1 MGISR
6 NSIFISSATRGSF
19 ARSESGASPE
29 EQGGFSAREFV
40 RRLLD
45 SGLAERWSEGE
56 RRELAALAGEGDP
69 NLFFEDL
76 LRLGKRLEADGK
88 DGAAVDVYAA
98 VVGAV
103 PPVKGDK
110 RERPL
115 RILAQERLHA
125 IQGLGAFAPRFEFL
139 LKNFTRDAADPRAIL
154 PMLAGTTVYGLVRAA
169 ALGRLAGTARAA
181 WYSRGAG
188 ARILAA
194 GAAYAAEVPVFA
206 LSGRALRGL
215 GDAPRAEASGLG
227 HDLAGA
233 ALTLGALK
241 AFGRAGTTAFR
252 KLHGIDR
259 YGVASRAVGLLGA
272 GRVATSQSAMFF
284 GLLGAHRLEAA
295 LGLRPARD
303 GATTLTDTLASMLS
317 LGVGSHLGH
326 RLLGRRF
333 AVFQRELGL
342 RVQAQ
347 DMPRLNPPDANFVG
361 FAASVGAIRERPLRG
376 WHHEAGLGSTGRQ
389 SGLPQQSYSLGSGS
403 GRPSRDPGPRGEVER
418 LLDHPRLDI
427 AWTILKRWGEFE
439 SRLRAEDISYLAA
452 KLEKRLDAKGELPPL
467 LAALMMRHLL
477 PQLPEGE
484 ALPILRKLESKLA
497 DPEERV
503 VEAALESLAAYAPRA
518 SAAYAEGLL
527 PALRRV
533 AEADHDWLPAKAFQA
548 LGAFTEALPPE
559 RRLAHVLALESRMS
573 ELELSPVAVLPRALS
588 FLPPEERAAVAR
600 VVERRLFEEEAGGAG
615 ERRETLGLI
624 FPLLPVG
631 DGGAM
636 LARLQALAEVP
647 KGPYQISAL
656 EILGEW
662 SGNFS
667 ARERAELSPWAARFL
682 DDGRLTLR
690 MTALQTLWILAMA
703 SPVSERLAAAAPIEK
718 ALGNSSPEVREAAVA
733 AWGLLAAGLPPE
745 QRLTAAERLLVR
757 LSDPAAAVRDQ
768 AWKQL
773 SEVAVFLEAR
783 PAAELLRLALSRV
796 ALAKVPIRFLQSLE
810 KRFPKEALAAA
821 TESAEGR
828 DFFRYAAYL
837 GARLPLEPILWK
849 AYLRAAKP
857 EAFLAAAAT
866 DLSAFRRGGS
876 PNPGNKRQL
885 LLAYAALEVWEG
897 LGFEDFRRGIRGKAP
912 PPPFLTE
919 AFRAELRTQVSLH
932 GRIDKGKIA
941 QALAPLEKPSE
952 LEAFRKDLDAF
963 IQARHSE
970 LRTVRE
976 EVKAAF
982 PKGWER
988 LRRPAMSTAAEG
1000 LLPRLWP
1007 HRELPAV
1014 RELILRFGLF
1024 LAWHRLEGSPLAAR
1038 ISALRGRE
1046 LSSKALGEGLQA
1058 LEEFYRDAV
1067 AETFGALGLQAAEIP
1082 ALRRQSRLLAAEL
1095 ARMRR
1100 EEGAPVEVEF
1110 LPSKTEADRF
1120 FAFVSE
1126 DCNTERQRAIFRPDF
1141 QLLRMVSEGRLRGL
1155 VYVQKASLDG
1165 KKVLVLG
1172 LQPRASWA
1180 IDHRDLLRAV
1190 EREFSR
1196 VAEAKGYDAVLL
1208 MADENQQSN
1217 RADMLEAI
1225 RERAY
1230 PRKSFRQK
1238 VSGAVF
1244 EGREFQVLWERGGRR
1259 LAAASKK

>member
-6 NSIFISSATRGSF
+6 NSIFISSALLGPF
-19 ARSESGASPE
+19 ARSESGANPE
-29 EQGGFSAREFV
+29 EQGGFSARGFV

-45 SGLAERWSEGE
+45 CDLAERWSEGE
-56 RRELAALAGEGDP
+56 RRELAALAGESSP
-69 NLFFEDL
+69 ELFFEAL
-76 LRLGKRLEADGK
+76 LRLGKRLEAGGRDS
-88 DGAAVDVYAA
+88 AAVDVYAA
-98 VVGAV
+98 VLETV
-103 PPVKGDK
+103 PPLTGDK
-110 RERPL
+110 REGPL
-115 RILAQERLHA
+115 RILAQERLNA
-125 IQGLGAFAPRFEFL
+125 LQGLGAFAPRFEFL
-139 LKNFTRDAADPRAIL
+139 LKNFTRDAGDPRAIL
-154 PMLAGTTVYGLVRAA
+154 PMLAGSGVYGVVRVA

-188 ARILAA
+188 ARLLAA

-206 LSGRALRGL
+206 LSGRVLRGL
-215 GDAPRAEASGLG
+215 GDASHAEASGLG

-241 AFGRAGTTAFR
+241 AFGWAGTAAFR
-252 KLHGIDR
+252 KLHGVDR
-259 YGVASRAVGLLGA
+259 YGVASRGLGLMGA
-272 GRVATSQSAMFF
+272 GRVATSQSTMFF
-284 GLLGAHRLEAA
+284 GLLGAHRLEEA

-317 LGVGSHLGH
+317 LGVGAHLGH

-333 AVFQRELGL
+333 SAFQRELGL

-347 DMPRLNPPDANFVG
+347 DTPLVNLVGTNLAFALPAPRRKPGESL
-361 FAASVGAIRERPLRG
+361 
-376 WHHEAGLGSTGRQ
+376 H
-389 SGLPQQSYSLGSGS
+389 SYSLGSGS
-403 GRPSRDPGPRGEVER
+403 GRPSRATGVRGEVEK

-439 SRLRAEDISYLAA
+439 PRLRAADISYLAA
-452 KLEKRLDAKGELPPL
+452 KLGKRLDAKGDLPPL
-467 LAALMMRHLL
+467 LATLMMRHLL
-477 PQLPEGE
+477 PQLPEAE
-484 ALPILRKLESKLA
+484 ALPILSKLESKLA
-497 DPEERV
+497 GPEERS
-503 VEAALESLAAYAPRA
+503 VEAALESLAAFAPRA
-518 SAAYAEGLL
+518 SAAYAERLL

-548 LGAFTEALPPE
+548 MGAFTEALPPE
-559 RRLAHVLALESRMS
+559 RRLDHVLALESRMS

-588 FLPPEERAAVAR
+588 FLSPEERAVVAR
-600 VVERRLFEEEAGGAG
+600 VVERRLFEEEAGMAG

-636 LARLQALAEVP
+636 LARLQALAEAPRCPFRVP
-647 KGPYQISAL
+647 AL

-662 SGNFS
+662 TANFS
-667 ARERAELSPWAARFL
+667 ARERSEIMPWAARFL

-690 MTALQTLWILAMA
+690 LTALQTLWKLALE
-703 SPVSERLAAAAPIEK
+703 SPVSERLAAAAPMAK
-718 ALGNSSPEVREAAVA
+718 ALGDGSAEAREAAVA

-745 QRLTAAERLLVR
+745 QRLTVAERLLALR
-757 LSDPAAAVRDQ
+757 SDPAAAVRDRL
-768 AWKQL
+768 WKQL
-773 SEVAVFLEAR
+773 SEMAEALEAR
-783 PAAELLRLALSRV
+783 PATELLRLALSQV

-810 KRFPKEALAAA
+810 KRIPKEGLAASNEA
-821 TESAEGR
+821 AEGR

-837 GARLPLEPILWK
+837 GAGLPLEPILWK

-857 EAFLAAAAT
+857 EAFLAAAGT

-876 PNPGNKRQL
+876 PKPGNERQL
-885 LLAYAALEVWEG
+885 LLSYAALEVWEG
-897 LGFEDFRRGIRGKAP
+897 LSFEDFRRGIRGHSP

-919 AFRAELRTQVSLH
+919 AFRAEVRTQVSLH

-941 QALAPLEKPSE
+941 QALAPLEKPAE
-952 LEAFRKDLDAF
+952 LEAFRKDLDAL
-963 IQARHSE
+963 IQARRSE
-970 LRTVRE
+970 LRAVRE

-982 PKGWER
+982 PRGWEKLR
-988 LRRPAMSTAAEG
+988 LPAMSAAAEG

-1024 LAWHRLEGSPLAAR
+1024 LAWHRLEGSALATR
-1038 ISALRGRE
+1038 VSALRGRE
-1046 LSSKALGEGLQA
+1046 LSSKALGEGLKA
-1058 LEEFYRDAV
+1058 LEEFYRDSV
-1067 AETFGALGLQAAEIP
+1067 AETFGALGLKAEEIP
-1082 ALRRQSRLLAAEL
+1082 ALRRQRQLLAAEL

-1100 EEGAPVEVEF
+1100 VEGAPVEVEF

-1141 QLLRMVSEGRLRGL
+1141 QLVRMVSEGRLRGL
-1155 VYVQKASLDG
+1155 VYAQKKTLDG
-1165 KKVLVLG
+1165 KEVLVLG

-1190 EREFSR
+1190 EREFAR
-1196 VAEAKGYDAVLL
+1196 VAEATGYDAVLL

-1230 PRKSFRQK
+1230 PLRSFRQK

-1244 EGREFQVLWERGGRR
+1244 EGREFQVLWERPPGMP
-1259 LAAASKK
+1259 L